1 MSENLENSAVVTE
14 LQKVSFHYNPKEGQ
28 YQRMFKLLSNCT
40 HFTCRS
46 KSCKLGFSSMW
57 IEDFQMYKLDW
68 EEAEEPEIKLPAFI
82 AS

>member
-1 MSENLENSAVVTE
+1 MSENLENSSVVTE

-40 HFTCRS
+40 HFTCCS
-46 KSCKLGFSSMW
+46 KSCKWGFSSMW

-82 AS
+82 GS